1 MVDVKIKL
9 SSLFLKYFQKIGVK
23 FLEIYKTISLADY
36 GNRNATPLTADE
48 QTDVRATVTK
58 FIELFK
64 AEHL

>member
-1 MVDVKIKL
+1 MP
-9 SSLFLKYFQKIGVK
+9 
-23 FLEIYKTISLADY
+23 EIYKTISLADY
-36 GNRNATPLTADE
+36 GNRNATALTDDE

>member
-1 MVDVKIKL
+1 MP
-9 SSLFLKYFQKIGVK
+9 
-23 FLEIYKTISLADY
+23 EIYKTISLADY

>member
-1 MVDVKIKL
+1 MSKAHKNINKGITIV
-9 SSLFLKYFQKIGVK
+9 FE
-23 FLEIYKTISLADY
+23 EIYKTISQADY
-36 GNRNATPLTADE
+36 GNRNATALTADE